1 MKKFLTIC
9 TTLLLLSG
17 ISYAQTQKFAHIDF
31 EKLIDAMPEKEVALQ
46 TLQKEYKEAQNMIE
60 EMSVELNRKY
70 MNAQK
75 SLDTL
80 SALGRQMLEEEL
92 MQQQQRIQM
101 YQKNA
106 EQRLSERRESLLNP
120 ILQKAQNSVKEVAEK
135 EGFIYVFD
143 TSEGSQILYFSA
155 KSTDILS
162 LVKKHLGITE

>member
-1 MKKFLTIC
+1 MKKILTIC

>member
-1 MKKFLTIC
+1 MKKILTIC

-101 YQKNA
+101 YQTNA

>member
-1 MKKFLTIC
+1 MKNFLTIC
-9 TTLLLLSG
+9 IALLLFSG
-17 ISYAQTQKFAHIDF
+17 VSYAQSQKFAHIDF

-75 SLDTL
+75 SYDTL
-80 SALGRQMLEEEL
+80 STMGKQMLEEEL
-92 MQQQQRIQM
+92 MQQQQRIQQ
-101 YQKNA
+101 YQTTA
-106 EQRLSERRESLLNP
+106 EQRLAERREALLNP
-120 ILQKAQNSVKEVAEK
+120 ILEKAQAAVKEVAEK

-155 KSTDILS
+155 KSIDILS